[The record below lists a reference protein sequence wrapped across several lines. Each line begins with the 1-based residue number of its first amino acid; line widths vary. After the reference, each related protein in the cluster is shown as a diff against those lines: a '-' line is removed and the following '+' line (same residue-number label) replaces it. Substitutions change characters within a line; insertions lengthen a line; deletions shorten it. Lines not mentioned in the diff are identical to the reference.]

1 MHNLSTLEEWKEWTA
16 SAQTKEFVSEL
27 KELKKGLLDN
37 FMKKGIDIE
46 ENRGRIRQLEEVINY
61 MEIKK
66 GED

>member
-16 SAQTKEFVSEL
+16 SVQTKEFVSEL